1 MHLSLRGVVD
11 FIHSSRNPSWS
22 QKEELEESRQP
33 GELKP
38 LHLGQVSTFKNVEVA
53 VQIVAGLNVKE
64 GPKHPD
70 LEEEYTFY
78 SKLYIFLIT
87 LHYWHMLSIT

>member
-1 MHLSLRGVVD
+1 M
-11 FIHSSRNPSWS
+11 
-22 QKEELEESRQP
+22 
-33 GELKP
+33 
-38 LHLGQVSTFKNVEVA
+38 
-53 VQIVAGLNVKE
+53 QIVAGLNVKE

-87 LHYWHMLSIT
+87 LLYWHMLSITLTFLVISVDICLQALRFHVSEDNPCGV